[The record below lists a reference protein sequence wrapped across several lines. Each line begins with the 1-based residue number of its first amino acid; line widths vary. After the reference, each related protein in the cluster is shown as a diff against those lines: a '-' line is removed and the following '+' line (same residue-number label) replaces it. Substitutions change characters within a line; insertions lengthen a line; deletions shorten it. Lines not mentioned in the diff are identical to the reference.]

1 MVMSVKL
8 NRISKT
14 KYFYNRTEESILYL
28 KHLKAL
34 GGEGGGGGGGRAAVP
49 PTPLRSY
56 GTGHWRVKMFAG
68 TNFHGFAKKSAKSA
82 ENDPGESV
90 PLKYNRR

>member
-34 GGEGGGGGGGRAAVP
+34 GGEGGVGGGRQ
-49 PTPLRSY
+49 
-56 GTGHWRVKMFAG
+56 
-68 TNFHGFAKKSAKSA
+68 
-82 ENDPGESV
+82 
-90 PLKYNRR
+90 

>member
-34 GGEGGGGGGGRAAVP
+34 GGEGGVGGGRQC
-49 PTPLRSY
+49 PLRPSAATAL
-56 GTGHWRVKMFAG
+56 GTEGLKCSRAQIFMALLKNPRNPQKMIQA
-68 TNFHGFAKKSAKSA
+68 NQS
-82 ENDPGESV
+82 P
-90 PLKYNRR
+90 